1 MTNSFPLPTPRLRLL
16 ASGALALALV
26 GCASVGENYRT
37 PAWMAPA
44 AWHAAHLD
52 NGAATTSLERWW
64 QQFDDAQLVALI
76 ERSFQANPDLL
87 SARASL
93 RASRALE
100 RIALAKRS
108 PDLTAGASSGANK
121 IGGNAVAESWVAG
134 FDASWEID
142 LFGGIRRGVEA
153 AQADRAAAAASLANA
168 HASLAAEVALNYITL
183 RTAQARLQIAER
195 NLASQQETLQL
206 TDWRAQAGL
215 ASSVDVEQARTNMEQ
230 TRAQIPTL
238 QTGIVSAANRLSV
251 LTGEAP
257 GRLQTTLATG
267 DLPNVSTAVAV
278 GIPAD
283 VLRQRPDVRAAER
296 TLAAEV
302 ARRGVAEA
310 GRYPSFSLSGT
321 LALESAALATLGNG
335 ASVVRSLSAAISGV
349 LFDGGR
355 LEALVEQQDAVREQS
370 LQSYRSTVL
379 GALEDVE
386 NALTAFDNT
395 NRRRAA
401 LAAASTAARNANL
414 LAADRYRSGLID
426 FSTVLETER
435 SLLITEDSLAS
446 AEGERLTAL
455 VQLYKA
461 LGGGW
466 SAADLTEESNGH
478 AS

>member
-1 MTNSFPLPTPRLRLL
+1 ML

-37 PAWMAPA
+37 PASMAPA
-44 AWHAAHLD
+44 AWQAAHLD

-153 AQADRAAAAASLANA
+153 AQADRAAAAASLCK
-168 HASLAAEVALNYITL
+168 
-183 RTAQARLQIAER
+183 RARLAGR
-195 NLASQQETLQL
+195 RGGAQL
-206 TDWRAQAGL
+206 HHPANRPGAAADRRAQPGEPAGNPAAHRL
-215 ASSVDVEQARTNMEQ
+215 ARPG
-230 TRAQIPTL
+230 RAGQL
-238 QTGIVSAANRLSV
+238 GGCGTGTHQHGADAGPDPDPADQYRQRRQPPSV

-267 DLPNVSTAVAV
+267 DCRTCRLQLRSGSLPM
-278 GIPAD
+278 
-283 VLRQRPDVRAAER
+283 LRQRPDVRAAER

-321 LALESAALATLGNG
+321 LALESAAPATLGNG

-446 AEGERLTAL
+446 AGRRAPHRPGATL
-455 VQLYKA
+455 
-461 LGGGW
+461 
-466 SAADLTEESNGH
+466 
-478 AS
+478 

>member
-1 MTNSFPLPTPRLRLL
+1 M
-16 ASGALALALV
+16 
-26 GCASVGENYRT
+26 
-37 PAWMAPA
+37 
-44 AWHAAHLD
+44 
-52 NGAATTSLERWW
+52 
-64 QQFDDAQLVALI
+64 
-76 ERSFQANPDLL
+76 
-87 SARASL
+87 
-93 RASRALE
+93 
-100 RIALAKRS
+100 
-108 PDLTAGASSGANK
+108 
-121 IGGNAVAESWVAG
+121 
-134 FDASWEID
+134 
-142 LFGGIRRGVEA
+142 
-153 AQADRAAAAASLANA
+153 
-168 HASLAAEVALNYITL
+168 
-183 RTAQARLQIAER
+183 
-195 NLASQQETLQL
+195 
-206 TDWRAQAGL
+206 
-215 ASSVDVEQARTNMEQ
+215 
-230 TRAQIPTL
+230 
-238 QTGIVSAANRLSV
+238 
-251 LTGEAP
+251 
-257 GRLQTTLATG
+257 QTTLATG